1 MDSAWSHYC
10 DQVSPER
17 GRWPSSFNNPPYYR
31 QESIDALLCGMH
43 QPPGRWMCLR
53 RRAGDASAGAAA
65 MTTYPLVAP
74 TPNELTDANCKF
86 GAEIPVHTSVED
98 VALVD

>member
-1 MDSAWSHYC
+1 M
-10 DQVSPER
+10 
-17 GRWPSSFNNPPYYR
+17 NNRPHYR

-43 QPPGRWMCLR
+43 QPPVRRMRLR
-53 RRAGDASAGAAA
+53 RWAGDAGAGAAA

-86 GAEIPVHTSVED
+86 GAEIPIHTSVKD
-98 VALVD
+98 VALAD